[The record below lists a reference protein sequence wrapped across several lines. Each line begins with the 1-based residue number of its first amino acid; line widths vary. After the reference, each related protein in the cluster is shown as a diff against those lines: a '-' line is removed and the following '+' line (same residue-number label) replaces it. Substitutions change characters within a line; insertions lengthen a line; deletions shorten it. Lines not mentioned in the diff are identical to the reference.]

1 MRNLSAGERRDPAS
15 KGASNGPAEVQS
27 RPAND
32 IDIRIGR
39 ALRLDQS
46 LYSDIARHGVGGRQA
61 LKVILITALFVG
73 LLEVSSS
80 WSSIFASASADSPDS
95 GVSILQLSVLF
106 LVPAIA
112 QLAAWLTW
120 TLLLWLIGT
129 RLRPREVLPPSFRNV
144 ARARALAQAPI
155 LVAPVLIPLSDVLG
169 NVLGNVTSLVH
180 VEVPG
185 DSVQLPGSWST
196 GVINAWVLAGSFL
209 AMREVL
215 RLSSARTLLGLL
227 SAGLLIAALFGAAV
241 VLVSGVAGREA
252 VGLHALYPPGFKS
265 AALSAQDF
273 AYRFDFNLGFLGFAD
288 GLLYYLSVS
297 ILHPFAAAGAS

>member
-15 KGASNGPAEVQS
+15 TGASNGPTEVQR

-32 IDIRIGR
+32 VDVRISR

-46 LYSDIARHGVGGRQA
+46 LYGEIAKHGVGGRQA

-73 LLEVSSS
+73 LLEVNSSC
-80 WSSIFASASADSPDS
+80 SSIFTSSSADSPDS

-129 RLRPREVLPPSFRNV
+129 RLRPREFLPPSFRNV
-144 ARARALAQAPI
+144 ARALALAQAPI
-155 LVAPVLIPLSDVLG
+155 LVAPVLILLS
-169 NVLGNVTSLVH
+169 NVLGNVTALVH

-215 RLSSARTLLGLL
+215 RLSSARTLLALL
-227 SAGLLIAALFGAAV
+227 SAGLLIAALFGAVV
-241 VLVSGVAGREA
+241 VLISSVAGREA
-252 VGLHALYPPGFKS
+252 VGLYALYPPGFKS
-265 AALSAQDF
+265 AALSAQDI
-273 AYRFDFNLGFLGFAD
+273 AYRFDLNLGFLGFTD

-297 ILHPFAAAGAS
+297 VLHPFAAAGAA

>member
-1 MRNLSAGERRDPAS
+1 M
-15 KGASNGPAEVQS
+15 QS

-32 IDIRIGR
+32 IDVRIGR
-39 ALRLDQS
+39 ALRLDRS
-46 LYSDIARHGVGGRQA
+46 LYSAIASHGVGGRQA

-73 LLEVSSS
+73 LLEVSNS
-80 WSSIFASASADSPDS
+80 WSGIFPSASADNPDPQ
-95 GVSILQLSVLF
+95 VSILQLTVLL

-120 TLLLWLIGT
+120 TLLLWLLGT

-144 ARARALAQAPI
+144 ARALALAQAPI
-155 LVAPVLIPLSDVLG
+155 LVAPVLIPLS
-169 NVLGNVTSLVH
+169 NVLGNATALVH

-185 DSVQLPGSWST
+185 DSVQLTGSWST

-215 RLSSARTLLGLL
+215 RLSSARTLLALL
-227 SAGLLIAALFGAAV
+227 SAGLLIAALFGVAV
-241 VLVSGVAGREA
+241 VLISGVAGREA
-252 VGLHALYPPGFKS
+252 VGLYALFPPGFKS

-273 AYRFDFNLGFLGFAD
+273 AYRFDFNLGFLGFTD

-297 ILHPFAAAGAS
+297 ILHPFAAAGVS